1 MCMQRN
7 LQLMYRNSN
16 LRTSVCTAYPVP
28 VSTQPGSYDLFAEH
42 LVSATLLGTDTSA
55 ECTCGIMGEMKK
67 TSLLCLVPPNE
78 KAGKGNVSTFQPLN
92 VSFSKMK

>member
-1 MCMQRN
+1 M
-7 LQLMYRNSN
+7 
-16 LRTSVCTAYPVP
+16 P

-42 LVSATLLGTDTSA
+42 LASATLLGTDTGAESA
-55 ECTCGIMGEMKK
+55 CGITGEAKK
-67 TSLLCLVPPNE
+67 TSFLCLVPPNK